1 MSNFNDAMRRIT
13 NFKAGKQ
20 IKGYFDVL
28 GDGTEN
34 QKGGKRKRRRRGKQ
48 RGGNI
53 IKYNDLQEGKTYDV
67 TFSDEFINHPN
78 NHKMSKLI
86 SNVLFEKMPQHQEG
100 YFKLKFIHQEDGET
114 EEHILHEGEYGIGKT
129 VYARQESGSR
139 FGVGTGAGGRR
150 KTKKKRK
157 RRKNKKTRRKRR
169 KNKKTRRKK
178 SRK

>member
-1 MSNFNDAMRRIT
+1 M
-13 NFKAGKQ
+13 
-20 IKGYFDVL
+20 
-28 GDGTEN
+28 
-34 QKGGKRKRRRRGKQ
+34 
-48 RGGNI
+48 
-53 IKYNDLQEGKTYDV
+53 
-67 TFSDEFINHPN
+67 
-78 NHKMSKLI
+78 

-114 EEHILHEGEYGIGKT
+114 EENILYKESEYGIGKI
-129 VYARQESGSR
+129 VYARQESGR
-139 FGVGTGAGGRR
+139 FGVSADAGGRR